1 MSKAVVNEAVQ
12 EWVSRFGSNDE
23 DRLIEQATIGKTM
36 AFIVLQSACGYLD
49 KEEAFGLLTSLR
61 LPSRQN
67 RARRKARAHP

>member
-49 KEEAFGLLTSLR
+49 KEEAFGLLTSLSTHME
-61 LPSRQN
+61 LLSKVEP
-67 RARRKARAHP
+67 K

>member
-36 AFIVLQSACGYLD
+36 
-49 KEEAFGLLTSLR
+49 GLLYSSLR
-61 LPSRQN
+61 ADIWIKKRLSDFLPV
-67 RARRKARAHP
+67 